1 MKNTE
6 YDGYLGP
13 RLSRDLQLKRLQ
25 RVIDQ
30 ELTELQRRT
39 VEGYYLEK
47 KSMSELAQERGVR
60 LYLPPLALCGDNAAM
75 IGSAAYYRYRRGE
88 VADLTLNAAPG
99 LRLL

>member
-47 KSMSELAQERGVR
+47 KSMSELAQERGVNR
-60 LYLPPLALCGDNAAM
+60 STVCRTIQRAERRMRRCL
-75 IGSAAYYRYRRGE
+75 RY
-88 VADLTLNAAPG
+88 
-99 LRLL
+99 

>member
-30 ELTELQRRT
+30 ELTALQRRT

-47 KSMSELAQERGVR
+47 KSMSELAQERGVNR
-60 LYLPPLALCGDNAAM
+60 STVCRTLQRAERRMRRCL
-75 IGSAAYYRYRRGE
+75 RY
-88 VADLTLNAAPG
+88 
-99 LRLL
+99 

>member
-47 KSMSELAQERGVR
+47 KSMSELAQERGVNR
-60 LYLPPLALCGDNAAM
+60 STVCRTLQRAERRMRRCLRSG
-75 IGSAAYYRYRRGE
+75 GSWIVGSGAGATARRG
-88 VADLTLNAAPG
+88 AGT
-99 LRLL
+99 

>member
-47 KSMSELAQERGVR
+47 KSMSELAQERGVNR
-60 LYLPPLALCGDNAAM
+60 STVCRTLQRAELRMRRCL
-75 IGSAAYYRYRRGE
+75 RY
-88 VADLTLNAAPG
+88 
-99 LRLL
+99 

>member
-47 KSMSELAQERGVR
+47 KSMSELAQERGVNR
-60 LYLPPLALCGDNAAM
+60 STVCRTLQRAERRMRRCL
-75 IGSAAYYRYRRGE
+75 RY
-88 VADLTLNAAPG
+88 
-99 LRLL
+99 

>member
-25 RVIDQ
+25 RVIEQ

-47 KSMSELAQERGVR
+47 KSMSELAQERGVNR
-60 LYLPPLALCGDNAAM
+60 STVCRTLQRAERRMRRCL
-75 IGSAAYYRYRRGE
+75 RY
-88 VADLTLNAAPG
+88 
-99 LRLL
+99 

>member
-47 KSMSELAQERGVR
+47 KSMSELAQERGVNKSTVCR
-60 LYLPPLALCGDNAAM
+60 TLQRAERRMRRCL
-75 IGSAAYYRYRRGE
+75 RY
-88 VADLTLNAAPG
+88 
-99 LRLL
+99 